1 MSSRFSIWVLVL
13 LSGIGLGALQAAGVS
28 EQQADA
34 FSQKMATVK
43 KQGIQGISGVQATN
57 RTPLRTPF
65 SESELNSWFA
75 FRSGEVM
82 PPGVSEP
89 RVTLVGNGKVQ
100 AAATVDLEAIAKQR
114 KSGGALDPW
123 SYLGGRLPVT
133 LSGVLRTENGMGRFD
148 LEDAAISG
156 VPVPTSVLADI
167 VSYYTR
173 TPDDSEG
180 VRINDNFRL
189 PSQIKQIEMGTGQG
203 VIVQ

>member
-1 MSSRFSIWVLVL
+1 MSSRLGIWVLLL

-43 KQGIQGISGVQATN
+43 KQGISGVQGTN
-57 RTPLRTPF
+57 RTLRTPF

-75 FRSGEVM
+75 YRSGEVM

-89 RVTLVGNGKVQ
+89 RVTLVGNGKVK
-100 AAATVDLEAIAKQR
+100 AVATVDLEAIAKQR
-114 KSGGALDPW
+114 SSGRALDPW

-133 LSGVLRTENGMGRFD
+133 VSGVLRTENGMGRFD
-148 LEDAAISG
+148 LEEAAISG

-173 TPDDSEG
+173 TAADSEG
-180 VRINDNFRL
+180 VRINDDFRL
-189 PSQIKQIEMGTGQG
+189 PSQIKQIEMGAGQG

>member
-1 MSSRFSIWVLVL
+1 MSSRLGIWVLLL

-43 KQGIQGISGVQATN
+43 KQGIQGISGVQGTN
-57 RTPLRTPF
+57 RTLRTPF

-75 FRSGEVM
+75 YRSGEVM

-89 RVTLVGNGKVQ
+89 RVTLVGNGKVK
-100 AAATVDLEAIAKQR
+100 AVATVDLEAIAKQR
-114 KSGGALDPW
+114 SSGRALDPW

-148 LEDAAISG
+148 LEEAAISG

-173 TPDDSEG
+173 TAADSEG
-180 VRINDNFRL
+180 VRINDDFRL
-189 PSQIKQIEMGTGQG
+189 PSQIKQIEMGAGQG

>member
-1 MSSRFSIWVLVL
+1 MSSRLGIWVLLL

-43 KQGIQGISGVQATN
+43 KQGISGVQGTN
-57 RTPLRTPF
+57 RTLRTPF

-75 FRSGEVM
+75 YRSGEVM

-89 RVTLVGNGKVQ
+89 RVTLVGNGKVK
-100 AAATVDLEAIAKQR
+100 AVATVDLEAIAKQR
-114 KSGGALDPW
+114 KSGGAPDPW

-148 LEDAAISG
+148 LEQAAVSG

-173 TPDDSEG
+173 SADDSDG